1 MPWPPATKGLP
12 SRGMGLARLSADI
25 QNVHRFARFL
35 LRRAAFAALL
45 VLLVSSGALI
55 LARLAPSADAFGTDP
70 AVLAAERHRLGF
82 DRPLP
87 EQYLAWLVRGAHLDM
102 GESLHFRRPV
112 AALIKERAA
121 NTALLGLSALALA
134 TALGIPLGVFTGSRR
149 GGVLVA
155 ATRGA
160 SIVLLSVPPL
170 VMSLAMLLVA
180 ARTGW
185 LPAGGLPD
193 IPRDAGLLAAIAIT
207 LRYLLLP
214 SLALALPIAASI
226 ERLQSTSI
234 RAALAEP
241 CMVAAL
247 GRGVP
252 SHRVVWRHALRL
264 SLRPVLA
271 IYGITIG
278 SVLSGSF
285 AVEVVLSWNG
295 LGQLMYQALQARD
308 LYLVAGCAATG
319 ALCLAVGIFLTDV
332 ASAALDPRVEGAA

>member
-1 MPWPPATKGLP
+1 
-12 SRGMGLARLSADI
+12 
-25 QNVHRFARFL
+25 VHRGFTRFV
-35 LRRAAFAALL
+35 LRRAASAALL

-55 LARLAPSADAFGTDP
+55 LARLAPPADAFGTDP

-87 EQYLAWLVRGAHLDM
+87 EQYVAWLARGARLDL

-112 AALIKERAA
+112 AALIRERAA
-121 NTALLGLSALALA
+121 NTALLGLSALLLA
-134 TALGIPLGVFTGSRR
+134 TGLGVSLGVFTGSRR
-149 GGVLVA
+149 GGMLVGA
-155 ATRGA
+155 ARGI
-160 SIVLLSVPPL
+160 SLVLLSVPSL
-170 VMSLAMLLVA
+170 VMSLAMLLLAV
-180 ARTGW
+180 RTGW

-193 IPRDAGLLAAIAIT
+193 IPRDAAPLAALATT

-214 SLALALPIAASI
+214 SLALALPVAASI
-226 ERLQSTSI
+226 ERLQSASI

-247 GRGVP
+247 ARGIP
-252 SHRVVWRHALRL
+252 WHRVVWRHALPL

-278 SVLSGSF
+278 SLLSGSF
-285 AVEVVLSWNG
+285 AVEVVLSWSG

-319 ALCLAVGIFLTDV
+319 AVCLAAGVFLADL
-332 ASAALDPRVEGAA
+332 ASAALDPRVEGPA

>member
-1 MPWPPATKGLP
+1 MRHLQ
-12 SRGMGLARLSADI
+12 SRAETH
-25 QNVHRFARFL
+25 NVNRGFIRFL
-35 LRRAAFAALL
+35 LRRIGFAVLL

-55 LARLAPSADAFGTDP
+55 LARLAPPTDAFGTDP
-70 AVLAAERHRLGF
+70 GVLAAERHRLGF

-87 EQYLAWLVRGAHLDM
+87 AQYRDWLTRAVRLDL

-112 AALIKERAA
+112 ASLIRERAA

-134 TALGIPLGVFTGSRR
+134 TVLGIPLGVFTGSRQ
-149 GGVLVA
+149 GGMLVA

-170 VMSLAMLLVA
+170 VMSLAMLLIAVQS
-180 ARTGW
+180 GW

-193 IPRDAGLLAAIAIT
+193 IPRGAGALNTVAIT

-226 ERLQSTSI
+226 ERLQSASI

-247 GRGVP
+247 ARGLP
-252 SHRVVWRHALRL
+252 LSLVVWRHALRL

-285 AVEVVLSWNG
+285 AVEVMMSWSG

-319 ALCLAVGIFLTDV
+319 SLCLATGILVTDV
-332 ASAALDPRVEGAA
+332 LAAALDPRVEGAA

>member
-1 MPWPPATKGLP
+1 MRRAPV
-12 SRGMGLARLSADI
+12 SADKE
-25 QNVHRFARFL
+25 NVHRGFARFL
-35 LRRAAFAALL
+35 LRRAASAALL
-45 VLLVSSGALI
+45 VLFVSSGALI
-55 LARLAPSADAFGTDP
+55 LARLSPPADAFGTDP

-87 EQYLAWLVRGAHLDM
+87 EQYIAWLARGIRLDL

-112 AALIKERAA
+112 TALIRERAA

-134 TALGIPLGVFTGSRR
+134 TTLGIPLGVMTGSRQ
-149 GGVLVA
+149 GVLSSV
-155 ATRGA
+155 TQGA

-170 VMSLAMLLVA
+170 VMSVAMLLVA
-180 ARTGW
+180 VHSGW

-193 IPRDAGLLAAIAIT
+193 IPRGAGAGRAAATT

-226 ERLQSTSI
+226 ERLQSASI

-241 CMVAAL
+241 CMVAARA
-247 GRGVP
+247 RGIPV
-252 SHRVVWRHALRL
+252 RLVIWRHAFRL

-285 AVEVVLSWNG
+285 AVEVVMSWSG

-319 ALCLAVGIFLTDV
+319 SLCLAVGIFLTDV
-332 ASAALDPRVEGAA
+332 ASAALDPRAGEAA

>member
-1 MPWPPATKGLP
+1 MA
-12 SRGMGLARLSADI
+12 RGPRSADK
-25 QNVHRFARFL
+25 QGVNHAFARFF
-35 LRRAAFAALL
+35 LRRAGFAALL

-55 LARLAPSADAFGTDP
+55 LAWLAPPADAFGTDP

-87 EQYLAWLVRGAHLDM
+87 QQYTGWLVRAIHLDL

-112 AALIKERAA
+112 TALIRERAG
-121 NTALLGLSALALA
+121 NTALLGLSSLALA
-134 TALGIPLGVFTGSRR
+134 TLVGIPLGVFTGSRR
-149 GGVLVA
+149 GVLVA
-155 ATRGA
+155 AAKGA

-170 VMSLAMLLVA
+170 VMSLAMLLIA
-180 ARTGW
+180 LHSGW

-193 IPRDAGLLAAIAIT
+193 IPRGTGPADAVITT
-207 LRYLLLP
+207 LRHLLLP

-226 ERLQSTSI
+226 ERLESASI
-234 RAALAEP
+234 RAALGEP
-241 CMVAAL
+241 CLVAARA
-247 GRGVP
+247 RGVP
-252 SHRVVWRHALRL
+252 AHRLVWRHALRL

-319 ALCLAVGIFLTDV
+319 SLCLAAGILLTDL

>member
-1 MPWPPATKGLP
+1 MA
-12 SRGMGLARLSADI
+12 RGQLSADK
-25 QNVHRFARFL
+25 QGVDHAFARFF
-35 LRRAAFAALL
+35 LRRAGFAALL

-55 LARLAPSADAFGTDP
+55 LARLAPPADAFGTDP

-87 EQYLAWLVRGAHLDM
+87 QQYTGWLVRAIHLDL

-112 AALIKERAA
+112 TALIRERAA
-121 NTALLGLSALALA
+121 NTALLGLSSLALA
-134 TALGIPLGVFTGSRR
+134 TLVGIPLGVFTGSRS
-149 GGVLVA
+149 GVLVA
-155 ATRGA
+155 AAKGA

-170 VMSLAMLLVA
+170 VMSLAMLLIA
-180 ARTGW
+180 LHSGW

-193 IPRDAGLLAAIAIT
+193 IPRGMGPVDAVITT
-207 LRYLLLP
+207 LRYLVLP

-226 ERLQSTSI
+226 ERLESASI
-234 RAALAEP
+234 RAALGEP
-241 CMVAAL
+241 CLVAARA
-247 GRGVP
+247 RGVP
-252 SHRVVWRHALRL
+252 THRLVWRHALRL

-319 ALCLAVGIFLTDV
+319 SLCLAAGILLTDL

>member
-1 MPWPPATKGLP
+1 MERPH
-12 SRGMGLARLSADI
+12 LSAEK
-25 QNVHRFARFL
+25 QTVHRGFVRFL
-35 LRRAAFAALL
+35 LRRAASAALL

-55 LARLAPSADAFGTDP
+55 LARLAPPADGFGTDP

-87 EQYLAWLVRGAHLDM
+87 EQYFAWLARGARLDL

-112 AALIKERAA
+112 AALIRERAA

-134 TALGIPLGVFTGSRR
+134 TALGIPLGVFTGSRQ
-149 GGVLVA
+149 GGLLVS

-170 VMSLAMLLVA
+170 VMSLVLLLMA

-193 IPRDAGLLAAIAIT
+193 IPRDAGPFGALATT
-207 LRYLLLP
+207 LRYLVLP

-226 ERLQSTSI
+226 ERLQSASI
-234 RAALAEP
+234 RAALSEP
-241 CMVAAL
+241 CILAAVA
-247 GRGVP
+247 RGIP
-252 SHRVVWRHALRL
+252 THLVVWRHALRL
-264 SLRPVLA
+264 SMRPVLA
-271 IYGITIG
+271 VYGITIG

-285 AVEVVLSWNG
+285 AVEVVLSWSG

-308 LYLVAGCAATG
+308 LYLVAGCAAAG
-319 ALCLAVGIFLTDV
+319 AICLAVGIFSTDV
-332 ASAALDPRVEGAA
+332 ASAALDPRVEGVA